1 MLSSRPYLHLHM
13 LVFLWGFTA
22 ILGLLIKLS
31 FPEVVFYRTLISFLA
46 FIPVL
51 YVARVSFKIDS
62 RVLIKLV
69 ITGII
74 ISFHWLL
81 FFGAA
86 RYANA
91 SVSLIG
97 LATTSLWTA
106 LLEPMARK
114 RRISKLEVLFGLV
127 IILGI
132 YIIYIDDFT
141 YGIGLIMSIASA
153 FFAAVFTVANSLFV
167 KRHNPLQITFYET
180 GGAFLGSIPF
190 VMWYGYSSGNAFTIP
205 SSLDWGYLLVLALVC
220 TVYANA
226 AWVNILKKISAF
238 AGNLVINLEPI
249 YGILLALL
257 IFGETEKMNPGF
269 YWGGILILLTIFAYP
284 IVSKR
289 FRGGLK

>member
-1 MLSSRPYLHLHM
+1 MLKSKPYLHLHF

-31 FPEVVFYRTLISFLA
+31 FPEVVFYRTLIAFIA

-51 YVARVSFKIDS
+51 LVAKVSFKMES
-62 RVLIKLV
+62 KVVFKLLV
-69 ITGII
+69 TGVI

-106 LLEPMARK
+106 LLEPLARK
-114 RRISKLEVLFGLV
+114 KRISKLEVLFG
-127 IILGI
+127 IIIIFGI
-132 YIIYIDDFT
+132 YIIYLDDFS
-141 YGIGLIMSIASA
+141 YGIGLVMSIASA
-153 FFAAVFTVANSLFV
+153 F
-167 KRHNPLQITFYET
+167 
-180 GGAFLGSIPF
+180 LGTIPF
-190 VMWYGYSSGNAFTIP
+190 VLWHLQSNNTTLAMPLY
-205 SSLDWGYLLVLALVC
+205 LDWGYLLVLALVC

-226 AWVNILKKISAF
+226 AWVYILKKISAF

-257 IFGETEKMNPGF
+257 IFGKTEEMNPGF
-269 YWGGILILLTIFAYP
+269 YWGGLVIIAAIFAYP

>member
-1 MLSSRPYLHLHM
+1 MNRPYLHLHF

-22 ILGLLIKLS
+22 ILGLLIKLP
-31 FPEVVFYRTLISFLA
+31 FAEVVFYRTLISFIA
-46 FIPVL
+46 FVPVL
-51 YVARVSFKIDS
+51 ILFKVSFKLAPKVIS
-62 RVLIKLV
+62 KLLL
-69 ITGII
+69 TGVI

-106 LLEPMARK
+106 LLEPLARK
-114 RRISKLEVLFGLV
+114 QRISKLEVLFGV
-127 IILGI
+127 AIIMGI
-132 YIIYIDDFT
+132 YVIYLDDFS

-153 FFAAVFTVANSLFV
+153 FFAAIFTVANSLFV

-180 GGAFLGSIPF
+180 GGAFLGTIPF
-190 VMWYGYSSGNAFTIP
+190 VLWHLHSTGLSMAMP
-205 SSLDWGYLLVLALVC
+205 SSLDWMYLLILALVC

-226 AWVNILKKISAF
+226 AWVYILKKISAF

-257 IFGETEKMNPGF
+257 IFGQTEEMNPGF
-269 YWGGILILLTIFAYP
+269 YGGGVLIILTIFAYP
-284 IVSKR
+284 VVSKR

>member
-1 MLSSRPYLHLHM
+1 MLKSRPYLHLHF

-31 FPEVVFYRTLISFLA
+31 FYEVVFYRTLISFIA

-51 YVARVSFKIDS
+51 LIAKVSFKVEP
-62 RVLIKLV
+62 RVAVKFLV
-69 ITGII
+69 TGVI

-106 LLEPMARK
+106 LLEPLARK
-114 RRISKLEVLFGLV
+114 RRISKLEVVFGLV
-127 IILGI
+127 IIAGV
-132 YIIYIDDFT
+132 YIIYLDDFS
-141 YGIGLIMSIASA
+141 YGVGLVMSIGSA
-153 FFAAVFTVANSLFV
+153 FFAALFTVANSLFV
-167 KRHNPLQITFYET
+167 KKHNPLQITFYET

-190 VMWYGYSSGNAFTIP
+190 VLWYLSSNETSLSMP
-205 SSLDWGYLLVLALVC
+205 STMDWGYLLVLALVC

-257 IFGETEKMNPGF
+257 IFGQSEEMNPGF
-269 YWGGILILLTIFAYP
+269 YWGGIVIIVTVFGYP
-284 IVSKR
+284 VVSKR

>member
-1 MLSSRPYLHLHM
+1 MLKSRPYLHLHF

-22 ILGLLIKLS
+22 ILGLLIELS
-31 FPEVVFYRTLISFLA
+31 FPEVVFYRTLIAFIA

-51 YVARVSFKIDS
+51 YIAKVSFKVAPKVIV
-62 RVLIKLV
+62 RLIL
-69 ITGII
+69 TGVI

-106 LLEPMARK
+106 LLEPLARK
-114 RRISKLEVLFGLV
+114 RRISKLELLFGIV
-127 IILGI
+127 IIIGI
-132 YIIYIDDFT
+132 YIIYIDDFS
-141 YGIGLIMSIASA
+141 YGVGLLMSIASA
-153 FFAAVFTVANSLFV
+153 FFAALFTVANSLFV
-167 KRHNPLQITFYET
+167 KKHNPLQITFYET

-190 VMWYGYSSGNAFTIP
+190 VIWYVQSNNTSLAMP
-205 SSLDWGYLLVLALVC
+205 SNMDWGYLLILALVC

-257 IFGETEKMNPGF
+257 IFGQSEEMNPGF
-269 YWGGILILLTIFAYP
+269 YWGGLVIILTIFAYP
-284 IVSKR
+284 VVSKR

>member
-1 MLSSRPYLHLHM
+1 MLKSRPYIHLHF

-22 ILGLLIKLS
+22 ILGLLIELS
-31 FPEVVFYRTLISFLA
+31 FPEVVFYRTLISFIA

-51 YVARVSFKIDS
+51 YFAKVSFKVEPKVVIG
-62 RVLIKLV
+62 LIF
-69 ITGII
+69 TGII

-97 LATTSLWTA
+97 LATTSLWTS
-106 LLEPMARK
+106 LLEPLARK

-127 IILGI
+127 IIIGI
-132 YIIYIDDFT
+132 YIIYIDDFS
-141 YGIGLIMSIASA
+141 YGLGLIMSIASA
-153 FFAAVFTVANSLFV
+153 FFAALFSVANSLFV
-167 KRHNPLQITFYET
+167 KKHNPLQITFYET

-190 VMWYGYSSGNAFTIP
+190 VLWYLHSNDTSLVVP
-205 SSLDWGYLLVLALVC
+205 SNMDISYLLILALVC
-220 TVYANA
+220 TVYANT

-257 IFGETEKMNPGF
+257 IFGQSEAMNPGF
-269 YWGGILILLTIFAYP
+269 YWGGLVIIITIFAYP
-284 IVSKR
+284 VVSKR

>member
-1 MLSSRPYLHLHM
+1 MLKSRPYLHLHL

-31 FPEVVFYRTLISFLA
+31 FPEVVFYRTLIAFIA

-51 YVARVSFKIDS
+51 FFAKVSFKVEPK
-62 RVLIKLV
+62 VLIRFIL
-69 ITGII
+69 TGVI

-106 LLEPMARK
+106 FLDPLARK
-114 RRISKLEVLFGLV
+114 RRISKLEVVFGMA
-127 IILGI
+127 IIFGI
-132 YIIYIDDFT
+132 YIIFIDDFS
-141 YGIGLIMSIASA
+141 YGLGLVMSIASA
-153 FFAAVFTVANSLFV
+153 FFAALFSVANSLFV
-167 KRHNPLQITFYET
+167 KKHSPLQITFYET
-180 GGAFLGSIPF
+180 GGAFLGSVPF
-190 VMWYGYSSGNAFTIP
+190 VLWHLNSSGTDLAMPTMP
-205 SSLDWGYLLVLALVC
+205 DWGYLLILALVC

-226 AWVNILKKISAF
+226 TWVNILKNISAF
-238 AGNLVINLEPI
+238 AANLVINLEPI

-257 IFGETEKMNPGF
+257 FFGQTEAMNPGF
-269 YWGGILILLTIFAYP
+269 YWGGLVIILTIFAYP

>member
-1 MLSSRPYLHLHM
+1 MLKSRPYLHLHF

-46 FIPVL
+46 FMPVL
-51 YVARVSFKIDS
+51 VLTKVSF
-62 RVLIKLV
+62 RVEPKVVIKLLL
-69 ITGII
+69 TGVI

-106 LLEPMARK
+106 LLEPLARK
-114 RRISKLEVLFGLV
+114 QRISKLELLFGV
-127 IILGI
+127 IIIIGI
-132 YIIYIDDFT
+132 YVIYLDDFS
-141 YGIGLIMSIASA
+141 YGLGLVMSIVSA
-153 FFAAVFTVANSLFV
+153 FFAALFTVANSLFV
-167 KRHNPLQITFYET
+167 TKHHPLQITFYET
-180 GGAFLGSIPF
+180 GGAFLGTIPF
-190 VMWYGYSSGNAFTIP
+190 VLWHLHSNGASLAMPTT
-205 SSLDWGYLLVLALVC
+205 LDWGYLLILALVC

-226 AWVNILKKISAF
+226 AWVYILKKVSAF

-257 IFGETEKMNPGF
+257 IFGQTEKMNPGF
-269 YWGGILILLTIFAYP
+269 YWGGVIIILTIFAYP
-284 IVSKR
+284 IVSRR

>member
-1 MLSSRPYLHLHM
+1 MLKSRPYLHLHF

-31 FPEVVFYRTLISFLA
+31 FPEVVFYRTLISFIA

-51 YVARVSFKIDS
+51 YFAKVSF
-62 RVLIKLV
+62 RVDTRTMVKLIM
-69 ITGII
+69 TGII

-106 LLEPMARK
+106 LLEPLARK
-114 RRISKLEVLFGLV
+114 RRISKLELLFGV
-127 IILGI
+127 IIIIGI
-132 YIIYIDDFT
+132 YIIYIDDFS
-141 YGIGLIMSIASA
+141 YGVGLVMSIASA
-153 FFAAVFTVANSLFV
+153 FFAALFTVANSLFV
-167 KRHNPLQITFYET
+167 KKHNPLQITFYET

-190 VMWYGYSSGNAFTIP
+190 VLWYLHSNNTPLTMP
-205 SSLDWGYLLVLALVC
+205 SNMDWGYLLVLALIC

-226 AWVNILKKISAF
+226 AWVNILKQISAF

-257 IFGETEKMNPGF
+257 IFGKSEAMNPGF
-269 YWGGILILLTIFAYP
+269 YWGGVVIILTIFAYP

>member
-1 MLSSRPYLHLHM
+1 MLKSRPYLHLHF

-51 YVARVSFKIDS
+51 ILAKISFK
-62 RVLIKLV
+62 VAPKVVFKLL
-69 ITGII
+69 ITGVI

-106 LLEPMARK
+106 FLEPLARK
-114 RRISKLEVLFGLV
+114 KRVSKLEVVFGLV
-127 IILGI
+127 IIGGI
-132 YIIYIDDFT
+132 YIIYVDDFS
-141 YGIGLIMSIASA
+141 YGVGLVMSIGSA
-153 FFAAVFTVANSLFV
+153 FFAAMFTVANSLFV
-167 KRHNPLQITFYET
+167 KKYNPLQITFYET

-190 VMWYGYSSGNAFTIP
+190 VLWHLNSNGTTLSMP
-205 SSLDWGYLLVLALVC
+205 STLDWGYLLVLALVC

-249 YGILLALL
+249 YGILLALAL
-257 IFGETEKMNPGF
+257 FGQSEEMNPGF
-269 YWGGILILLTIFAYP
+269 YWGGAVIIITVFAYP
-284 IVSKR
+284 IISKR

>member
-1 MLSSRPYLHLHM
+1 MLKSRPYLHLHF

-22 ILGLLIKLS
+22 ILGLLIKLP
-31 FPEVVFYRTLISFLA
+31 FAEVVFYRTLISFIA
-46 FIPVL
+46 FVPVL
-51 YVARVSFKIDS
+51 ILFKVSFKLAPKVIS
-62 RVLIKLV
+62 KLLL
-69 ITGII
+69 TGVI

-106 LLEPMARK
+106 LLEPLARK
-114 RRISKLEVLFGLV
+114 QRISKLEVLFGV
-127 IILGI
+127 AIIMGI
-132 YIIYIDDFT
+132 YVIYLDDFS

-153 FFAAVFTVANSLFV
+153 FFAAIFTVANSLFV

-180 GGAFLGSIPF
+180 GGAFLGTIPF
-190 VMWYGYSSGNAFTIP
+190 VLWHLHSTGLSMAMP
-205 SSLDWGYLLVLALVC
+205 SSLDWGYLLILALVC

-226 AWVNILKKISAF
+226 AWVYILKKISAF

-257 IFGETEKMNPGF
+257 IFGKTEEMNPGF
-269 YWGGILILLTIFAYP
+269 YGGGVLIILTIFAYP
-284 IVSKR
+284 VVSKR

>member
-1 MLSSRPYLHLHM
+1 MLKPRPCLHLHF

-31 FPEVVFYRTLISFLA
+31 FPEVVFYRTLISFIAFVPILLLA
-46 FIPVL
+46 KI
-51 YVARVSFKIDS
+51 SFKLEAK
-62 RVLIKLV
+62 VVIKLLL
-69 ITGII
+69 TGVI

-106 LLEPMARK
+106 LLEPLAQKK
-114 RRISKLEVLFGLV
+114 RIRKLEVLFGLV
-127 IILGI
+127 IIIGI
-132 YIIYIDDFT
+132 YVIYLDDFS

-153 FFAAVFTVANSLFV
+153 FFAAIFTVANSLFV

-180 GGAFLGSIPF
+180 GGAFLGTIPF
-190 VMWYGYSSGNAFTIP
+190 VLWHLQSTGLSMAMP
-205 SSLDWGYLLVLALVC
+205 SSMDWVYLLILALVC

-226 AWVNILKKISAF
+226 AWVHILKKISAF

-257 IFGETEKMNPGF
+257 IFGKTEEMNPGF
-269 YWGGILILLTIFAYP
+269 YGGGVLIILTIFAYP
-284 IVSKR
+284 MVSKR
-289 FRGGLK
+289 FRSGLK

>member
-1 MLSSRPYLHLHM
+1 MLKSRPYLHLHF

-31 FPEVVFYRTLISFLA
+31 FPEVVFYRTLISFIA

-51 YVARVSFKIDS
+51 YLAKVSFK
-62 RVLIKLV
+62 VEPKVMIKLLA
-69 ITGII
+69 TGVI

-106 LLEPMARK
+106 LLEPIARK
-114 RRISKLEVLFGLV
+114 KRISKLELLFGVV
-127 IILGI
+127 IILGV
-132 YIIYIDDFT
+132 YVIYIDDFS
-141 YGIGLIMSIASA
+141 YGLGLVMSIASA
-153 FFAAVFTVANSLFV
+153 FFAALFSVANSLFV
-167 KRHNPLQITFYET
+167 NRHHPMQITFYET
-180 GGAFLGSIPF
+180 GGAFLGTIPF
-190 VMWYGYSSGNAFTIP
+190 VLWHLQSKGTSLAMP
-205 SSLDWGYLLVLALVC
+205 STMDWGYLLVLALVC
-220 TVYANA
+220 TVYANS
-226 AWVNILKKISAF
+226 AWVFILKKISAF
-238 AGNLVINLEPI
+238 SANLVINLEPI

-257 IFGETEKMNPGF
+257 IFGQAEKMNPGF
-269 YWGGILILLTIFAYP
+269 YWGGVIIIATIFAYP

>member
-1 MLSSRPYLHLHM
+1 MLKLRPYLHLHF

-31 FPEVVFYRTLISFLA
+31 FPEVVFYRTLISFIA

-51 YVARVSFKIDS
+51 FIFK
-62 RVLIKLV
+62 VPFKVEPKVVFKFLL
-69 ITGII
+69 TGVI

-106 LLEPMARK
+106 LLEPLARK
-114 RRISKLEVLFGLV
+114 QRISKLELLFGV
-127 IILGI
+127 IIILGI
-132 YIIYIDDFT
+132 YVIYIDDFS
-141 YGIGLIMSIASA
+141 YEVGLIMSIASA
-153 FFAAVFTVANSLFV
+153 FFAALFTVANSLFV
-167 KRHNPLQITFYET
+167 KQHNPLQITFYET
-180 GGAFLGSIPF
+180 GGAFLGTIPF
-190 VMWYGYSSGNAFTIP
+190 VLWHLQSNGTNLTMPNP
-205 SSLDWGYLLVLALVC
+205 KDLGYLLILALVC

-226 AWVNILKKISAF
+226 AWVYILKKVSAF

-257 IFGETEKMNPGF
+257 IFGQTEKMNPSF
-269 YWGGILILLTIFAYP
+269 YWGGVIIILTIFVYP
-284 IVSKR
+284 IMSKR

>member
-1 MLSSRPYLHLHM
+1 MLKSRPYLHLHF

-51 YVARVSFKIDS
+51 YFAKVSFKVEPRI
-62 RVLIKLV
+62 VIKLLL
-69 ITGII
+69 TGVV

-114 RRISKLEVLFGLV
+114 RRISKLEVLFGVV
-127 IILGI
+127 IIIGI

-141 YGIGLIMSIASA
+141 YGVGLAMSIASA
-153 FFAAVFTVANSLFV
+153 FFAALFTVANSLFV
-167 KRHNPLQITFYET
+167 KKHNPLQITFYET

-190 VMWYGYSSGNAFTIP
+190 VIWYLNSSGNSLAIP
-205 SSLDWGYLLVLALVC
+205 SSIDCGYLLILALVC

-226 AWVNILKKISAF
+226 AWVNILKNISAF

-257 IFGETEKMNPGF
+257 ILGETEKMNPGF
-269 YWGGILILLTIFAYP
+269 YWGGVVIIATIFAYP
-284 IVSKR
+284 IISKR

>member
-1 MLSSRPYLHLHM
+1 MLRSKPYLHLHF

-31 FPEVVFYRTLISFLA
+31 FPEVVFYRTLISFIA

-51 YVARVSFKIDS
+51 LLAKVSFKAEP
-62 RVLIKLV
+62 RVVVKLLL
-69 ITGII
+69 TGVI

-106 LLEPMARK
+106 LLEPLARK
-114 RRISKLEVLFGLV
+114 QRVSKLEVVFGLV
-127 IILGI
+127 IIAGI
-132 YIIYIDDFT
+132 YIIYIDDFS
-141 YGIGLIMSIASA
+141 YGVGLVMSIASA
-153 FFAAVFTVANSLFV
+153 FFAAMFTVANSLFV
-167 KRHNPLQITFYET
+167 KKHNPLQITFYET

-190 VMWYGYSSGNAFTIP
+190 VLWYLNSNGTTLAMP
-205 SSLDWGYLLVLALVC
+205 SMVDWGYLLVLALVC

-249 YGILLALL
+249 YGILLALV
-257 IFGETEKMNPGF
+257 IFGQSEEMNPGF
-269 YWGGILILLTIFAYP
+269 YYGGLVIILTIFAYP

>member
-1 MLSSRPYLHLHM
+1 MLKSRPYLHLHF

-31 FPEVVFYRTLISFLA
+31 FPEVVFYRTLLSFIA

-51 YVARVSFKIDS
+51 LLAKVSFK
-62 RVLIKLV
+62 VAPKAVFKLLG
-69 ITGII
+69 TGVI

-106 LLEPMARK
+106 FLEPLARK
-114 RRISKLEVLFGLV
+114 QRVSKLEVVFGLV
-127 IILGI
+127 IIGGI
-132 YIIYIDDFT
+132 YIIYIDDFS
-141 YGIGLIMSIASA
+141 YGVGLVMSISSA
-153 FFAAVFTVANSLFV
+153 FFAAMFTVANSLFV
-167 KRHNPLQITFYET
+167 KKHNPLQITFYET

-190 VMWYGYSSGNAFTIP
+190 VLWYLNSDDVVLSMP
-205 SSLDWGYLLVLALVC
+205 SAMDWGYLLVLALVC

-226 AWVNILKKISAF
+226 AWVHILKRISAF

-257 IFGETEKMNPGF
+257 IFGQSEAMNPGF
-269 YWGGILILLTIFAYP
+269 YWGGAVIILTIFAYP

>member
-1 MLSSRPYLHLHM
+1 MLKSRPYLHLHF

-22 ILGLLIKLS
+22 ILGLLIELS
-31 FPEVVFYRTLISFLA
+31 FPEVVFYRTLISFIA

-51 YVARVSFKIDS
+51 LIFKVSFK
-62 RVLIKLV
+62 VEPKVVIKLLL
-69 ITGII
+69 TGVI

-106 LLEPMARK
+106 LLEPLARK
-114 RRISKLEVLFGLV
+114 QRISKMEILFGV
-127 IILGI
+127 IIIIGI
-132 YIIYIDDFT
+132 SIIYIDDFS
-141 YGIGLIMSIASA
+141 YGIGLLMSIASA
-153 FFAAVFTVANSLFV
+153 FFAAMFTVANSLFV
-167 KRHNPLQITFYET
+167 KKHCPLQITFYET
-180 GGAFLGSIPF
+180 GGAFLGTIPF
-190 VMWYGYSSGNAFTIP
+190 VLWHLQSNHTTLAMP
-205 SSLDWGYLLVLALVC
+205 SSMDWIYLLVLALIC

-226 AWVNILKKISAF
+226 AWVHILKKISAF

-257 IFGETEKMNPGF
+257 IFGQIEQMNPSF
-269 YWGGILILLTIFAYP
+269 YWGGVIIILTIFVYP
-284 IVSKR
+284 IVSSR
-289 FRGGLK
+289 FKGGLK

>member
-1 MLSSRPYLHLHM
+1 MLRSRPYLHLHF

-51 YVARVSFKIDS
+51 YFTKVSFKVEP
-62 RVLIKLV
+62 RVVIKLLL
-69 ITGII
+69 TGIV

-114 RRISKLEVLFGLV
+114 RRISKLELLFGIV
-127 IILGI
+127 IIIGI
-132 YIIYIDDFT
+132 YIIYIDDFS
-141 YGIGLIMSIASA
+141 YGVGLAMSIASA
-153 FFAAVFTVANSLFV
+153 FFAALFTVANSLFV
-167 KRHNPLQITFYET
+167 KKHNPLQITFYET

-190 VMWYGYSSGNAFTIP
+190 VIWYLYSSGNSLTIP
-205 SSLDWGYLLVLALVC
+205 SSMDWGYLLILALVC

-257 IFGETEKMNPGF
+257 FFGETEKMNPGF
-269 YWGGILILLTIFAYP
+269 YWGGVVIITTIFAYP
-284 IVSKR
+284 VVSKR

>member
-1 MLSSRPYLHLHM
+1 MLKSRPYLHLHF

-51 YVARVSFKIDS
+51 FFAKVSF
-62 RVLIKLV
+62 RVAPKVVVKLIL
-69 ITGII
+69 TGFV

-106 LLEPMARK
+106 LLEPLARK
-114 RRISKLEVLFGLV
+114 RRISKLELLFGV
-127 IILGI
+127 AIILGI
-132 YIIYIDDFT
+132 YIIYIDDFS
-141 YGIGLIMSIASA
+141 YGLGLVMSIASA
-153 FFAAVFTVANSLFV
+153 FFAALFTVANSLFV
-167 KRHNPLQITFYET
+167 KKHNPLQITFYET

-190 VMWYGYSSGNAFTIP
+190 VIWHLNSSGNSLSIP
-205 SSLDWGYLLVLALVC
+205 STIDWGYLLILALVC

-257 IFGETEKMNPGF
+257 IFGQSEAMNPGF
-269 YWGGILILLTIFAYP
+269 YWGGVVIIATIFAYP
-284 IVSKR
+284 VVSKR

>member
-1 MLSSRPYLHLHM
+1 MLKSRPYLQLHF

-22 ILGLLIKLS
+22 ILGLLIELS
-31 FPEVVFYRTLISFLA
+31 FPEVVFYRTLISFIA

-51 YVARVSFKIDS
+51 YIAKVSFKVEP
-62 RVLIKLV
+62 RVVVKLIL
-69 ITGII
+69 TGVI

-106 LLEPMARK
+106 LLEPLARN
-114 RRISKLEVLFGLV
+114 RRISKLEVLFGVV
-127 IILGI
+127 IIIGI
-132 YIIYIDDFT
+132 YIIYIDDFS
-141 YGIGLIMSIASA
+141 YGLGLIMSIASA
-153 FFAAVFTVANSLFV
+153 FFAALFSVANSLFV
-167 KRHNPLQITFYET
+167 KKHNPLQITFYET

-190 VMWYGYSSGNAFTIP
+190 VLWYLQSNGTSLAIP
-205 SSLDWGYLLVLALVC
+205 STLDWGYLLVLALVC

-257 IFGETEKMNPGF
+257 IFGQSEEMNPGF
-269 YWGGILILLTIFAYP
+269 YWGGLVIILTIFAYP
-284 IVSKR
+284 VVSKR

>member
-1 MLSSRPYLHLHM
+1 MLKSKPYLHLHF

-31 FPEVVFYRTLISFLA
+31 FPEVVFYRTLIAFIA

-51 YVARVSFKIDS
+51 LVAKVSFKMES
-62 RVLIKLV
+62 KVVFKLLV
-69 ITGII
+69 TGVI

-106 LLEPMARK
+106 LLEPLARK
-114 RRISKLEVLFGLV
+114 KRISKLEVLFG
-127 IILGI
+127 IIIIFGI
-132 YIIYIDDFT
+132 YIIYLDDFS
-141 YGIGLIMSIASA
+141 YGIGLVMSIASA
-153 FFAAVFTVANSLFV
+153 FFAAMFTVANSLFV
-167 KRHNPLQITFYET
+167 KQYNPLQITFYET
-180 GGAFLGSIPF
+180 GGAFLGTIPF
-190 VMWYGYSSGNAFTIP
+190 VLWHLQSNNTTLAMPLY
-205 SSLDWGYLLVLALVC
+205 LDWGYLLVLALVC

-226 AWVNILKKISAF
+226 AWVYILKKISAF

-257 IFGETEKMNPGF
+257 IFGKTEEMNPGF
-269 YWGGILILLTIFAYP
+269 YWGGLVIIAAIFAYP

>member
-1 MLSSRPYLHLHM
+1 MLGSRPYLHLHI

-22 ILGLLIKLS
+22 ILGLLINLS

-46 FIPVL
+46 FIPIL
-51 YVARVSFKIDS
+51 IFAKVSFKVDPRAFIQ
-62 RVLIKLV
+62 LIF
-69 ITGII
+69 IGFII
-74 ISFHWLL
+74 AFHWLL

-106 LLEPMARK
+106 LLEPLAR
-114 RRISKLEVLFGLV
+114 RQRISLLEVIFGIV
-127 IILGI
+127 ILLGV
-132 YIIYIDDFT
+132 YIIYIDDFS
-141 YGIGLIMSIASA
+141 YGIGLALSIAAA
-153 FFAAVFTVANSLFV
+153 FFAAMFSVANSIFV
-167 KRHNPLQITFYET
+167 KKHHPLQITFYET
-180 GGAFLGSIPF
+180 VGAFLGSVPF
-190 VMWYGYSSGNAFTIP
+190 VFWHMNSNGTGIGIP
-205 SSLDWGYLLVLALVC
+205 SPTDWSYLLVLALVC

-238 AGNLVINLEPI
+238 AANLVINLEPI

-257 IFGETEKMNPGF
+257 FFGQSEAMNLGF
-269 YWGGILILLTIFAYP
+269 YSGGLVIILTIFAYP
-284 IVSKR
+284 VMSKR